1 MQCVLVGDDD
11 AELQRLA
18 RIFRECGW
26 QSRNM
31 TSLVLA
37 NEESLSETD
46 MVVIRTTPADD
57 EFEGKIVFV
66 REVAPTAIVLAMG
79 VFSVD
84 ARMRALALGA
94 ADYLPLDVSSR
105 LLVARVSALMRL
117 RRQPDSDVLTAGGLR
132 IDMQHRRI
140 RDSAGELT
148 LSQKEFELLAL
159 FVRHH
164 GSTLTRSELME
175 RLWSGS
181 AQAEDN
187 ALEVHI
193 SRLRRKLNT
202 RFRGHITTV
211 RGVGYRLDA

>member
-46 MVVIRTTPADD
+46 MVVIRTAPADD

>member
-46 MVVIRTTPADD
+46 MVVIRTAPADD

-117 RRQPDSDVLTAGGLR
+117 RRHADSDVLTAGGLR

-140 RDSAGELT
+140 RDGAGELT
-148 LSQKEFELLAL
+148 LSQKEFELLEL

-175 RLWSGS
+175 RLWSDG

-193 SRLRRKLNT
+193 SRLRRKL
-202 RFRGHITTV
+202 RARLHGRITTV

>member
-46 MVVIRTTPADD
+46 MVVIRTAPADD

-117 RRQPDSDVLTAGGLR
+117 RRHADSDVLTAGGLR

-140 RDSAGELT
+140 RDGAGELT

>member
-1 MQCVLVGDDD
+1 MWCVLIGDDD
-11 AELQRLA
+11 AVLQRLA

-26 QSRNM
+26 QSRSM
-31 TSLVLA
+31 ISLALA
-37 NEESLSETD
+37 DEGPLAEADL
-46 MVVIRTTPADD
+46 VVICTAAVEDKLEGEITFARGAAPA
-57 EFEGKIVFV
+57 
-66 REVAPTAIVLAMG
+66 AIVLALG
-79 VFSVD
+79 DFSVD

-94 ADYLPLDVSSR
+94 ADYLPLNLSSR
-105 LLVARVSALMRL
+105 VLIARVSALMRL
-117 RRQPDSDVLTAGGLR
+117 RREPDDDVLTAGGLR
-132 IDMQHRRI
+132 VDMQHRRI
-140 RDSAGELT
+140 RDGAGELA

-175 RLWSGS
+175 RLWSGG

-193 SRLRRKLNT
+193 SRLRRKL
-202 RFRGHITTV
+202 RARLHGRITTV